1 MRLIFVGTSSFA
13 VPALRALVDAGHDV
27 PVVVTQPDRL
37 GNRGRLTPPAV
48 KVAALELDLPVLQP
62 ERIRTPDSVES
73 LREVGAELIALAA
86 YGQIIP
92 RSVLELTPRGVVNV
106 HGSVLPR
113 WRGAAPVAHA
123 ILAGEETTGVT
134 IMQMDA
140 QLDHG
145 PILSTASTPIGAR
158 ERADEL
164 TDRLA
169 VIGAGLLVETLTRL
183 DSIEPREQDHE
194 AATLAPKLS
203 REDGELEWD
212 MTAAEV
218 DRCVRAYHPWPGVRL
233 PLEGRRVKVLRGRPL
248 DGSGEPGAVLR
259 AGRDGVEVAC
269 ASGSFLLEEVQVPGG
284 RPGPARSLVGRHAQ
298 QR

>member
-1 MRLIFVGTSSFA
+1 MRLIFVGTSGFA
-13 VPALRALVDAGHDV
+13 VPSLRGLVGAGHDV
-27 PVVVTQPDRL
+27 AMVVTQPDRL

-48 KVAALELDLPVLQP
+48 KVAALELGLPILQP
-62 ERIRTPDSVES
+62 ERIRAPEAVEA
-73 LREVGAELIALAA
+73 LAQAGAELIALAA

-123 ILAGEETTGVT
+123 ILAGDETTGVT

-145 PILSTASTPIGAR
+145 PILATASTAIGPR
-158 ERADEL
+158 ETAAEL

-169 VIGAGLLVETLTRL
+169 VIGSDLLVETVARL
-183 DSIEPREQDHE
+183 DEIEPREQDHG

-203 REDGELEWD
+203 REDGELDWGLS
-212 MTAAEV
+212 AEDI
-218 DRCVRAYHPWPGVRL
+218 DRRVRAFHPWPGVTL
-233 PLEGRRVKVLRGRPL
+233 PLEGRRVKVLSGRAL
-248 DGSGEPGAVLR
+248 DGEGEPGVVLH

-269 ASGSFLLEEVQVPGG
+269 EKGSFLLEEVQVPGG
-284 RPGPARSLVGRHAQ
+284 RPGPARSLVGHHAQ